1 MNKAKITQMFKKYP
15 QKLLFFTTTQQ
26 LFLKCFGYTDSP
38 EDLKKLMEKTNLNV
52 HMVNEKKFNI
62 LASWSTPIFIGNL
75 TLNRLPDFLK
85 GLIIK
90 P

>member
-1 MNKAKITQMFKKYP
+1 MNKAKITQMFKKYHRKFILFDDT
-15 QKLLFFTTTQQ
+15 QK
-26 LFLKCFGYTDSP
+26 LFLKCFGYTGSA
-38 EDLKKLMEKTNLNV
+38 EDLKKLMEKTNLTVEIVGKND
-52 HMVNEKKFNI
+52 FNI
-62 LASWSTPIFIGNL
+62 LNTWSSPRFIGNL